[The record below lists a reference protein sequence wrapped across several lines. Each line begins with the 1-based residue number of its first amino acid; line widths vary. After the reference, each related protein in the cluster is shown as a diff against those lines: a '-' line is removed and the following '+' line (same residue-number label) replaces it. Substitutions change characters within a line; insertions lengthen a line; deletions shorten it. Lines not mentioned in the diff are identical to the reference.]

1 MFGVFTFAFQAAL
14 HHGRF
19 WEEAAA
25 AVPYLRERTGKNRIS
40 RCNSCISEI
49 SLGIAQAD
57 EMYLCYVLSSSSSSL
72 SSSGVL
78 LHTSRVLFCCVI
90 HYTCPF
96 PIIAGSINV
105 LSKFF
110 FCVVDCE
117 GIQIYISVFHTC
129 PVTDIYTSRRL
140 KNESTAHIKDHA
152 RERVFA
158 SFSNKFLPIHRT
170 THYPLTKERN

>member
-1 MFGVFTFAFQAAL
+1 MSRHRHTRYILPPPSSPLPKPFVFGVFGVFTFAFQAAL
-14 HHGRF
+14 QHSRF

-57 EMYLCYVLSSSSSSL
+57 EMYLCYVLSSSSSL

-110 FCVVDCE
+110 FV
-117 GIQIYISVFHTC
+117 
-129 PVTDIYTSRRL
+129 L
-140 KNESTAHIKDHA
+140 
-152 RERVFA
+152 
-158 SFSNKFLPIHRT
+158 
-170 THYPLTKERN
+170 LTVRGYRFT